1 MYQFGATRSV
11 IIVILD
17 SSKGKKYMDIA
28 ARKRFILG
36 PLVVLLLGLSAVCCM
51 VFADTSSAAVPAGI
65 DCQSSDGKIS
75 GRGSTYQNVLLKEYA
90 KVYGEEFC
98 GNVAEQYSGD
108 PAGSNMVA
116 YNYAKAVSASLT
128 GSGNGIKAANC
139 RTDSFAGSDTPYSEK
154 QLTELDGTPGAA
166 GIGGCSLPSGFEP
179 PFTPNTAPFPNANDI
194 AAPVMALPV
203 GGSAVTVAVHLT
215 GGTGGSCPT
224 GTVPTTLKFTPEE
237 VSRLYGG
244 DVTTWNDAELV
255 ATNSSLSNCT
265 GPVTRVV
272 REDSSGTT
280 NILKQYLIRVDN
292 ERTGS
297 ACGVISSV
305 IQKWEAYF
313 TTNTEWPGKQ
323 KVGEEGTCSPITT
336 GALSGGGELLAKLKE
351 TAGGVGYIDL
361 AEAVGQ
367 AGIVLASVNNAT
379 GTKFEAPSI
388 GGGPANCL
396 YTALP
401 APPGTT
407 AAEAV
412 GLNLEDN
419 WSNNNET
426 NPGSPANHENAT
438 DLGSKY
444 PICGLTFDMVYTGL
458 NSNNGEGKS
467 AISRLT
473 ADQRRTIYS
482 FFTFILSSAGQEV
495 PGKIHYAPLPAS
507 WLPKLAEGFQANF

>member
-1 MYQFGATRSV
+1 MYQFGATRPV

-36 PLVVLLLGLSAVCCM
+36 PLVALLLGLSAVCCM
-51 VFADTSSAAVPAGI
+51 VFADTSSAAAPGGTSL
-65 DCQSSDGKIS
+65 DCQSSEGKIS

-116 YNYAKAVSASLT
+116 YNYPKAVSASLT

-139 RTDSFAGSDTPYSEK
+139 RTDAFAGSDTPYSEK
-154 QLTELDGTPGAA
+154 QLTELDGAPGAA

-179 PFTPNTAPFPNANDI
+179 PFTPNTAPFPNTNDI
-194 AAPVMALPV
+194 TAPVMALPV
-203 GGSAVTVAVHLT
+203 GGSAVTVAVHL
-215 GGTGGSCPT
+215 GTTSCT
-224 GTVPTTLKFTPEE
+224 GTAPTSLHFTPKE

-244 DVTTWNDAELV
+244 DITAWNDPELV
-255 ATNSSLSNCT
+255 VNNASLKEDGCT

-336 GALSGGGELLAKLKE
+336 GALSGGGELLAKLKTVE
-351 TAGGVGYIDL
+351 GGVGYIDL
-361 AEAVGQ
+361 AEAVEQ
-367 AGIVLASVNNAT
+367 PGIVLASVDNAT

-388 GGGPANCL
+388 GGGAANCL

-401 APPGTT
+401 APPGSSN
-407 AAEAV
+407 AAAV
-412 GLNLEDN
+412 GLDLEDN

-444 PICGLTFDMVYTGL
+444 PICGLTFDLVYTGL

-473 ADQRRTIYS
+473 ADQRRTMYS

-495 PGKIHYAPLPAS
+495 PAKIHYAPLPAS
-507 WLPKLAEGFQANF
+507 WLPKLAQGFQENF

>member
-1 MYQFGATRSV
+1 
-11 IIVILD
+11 
-17 SSKGKKYMDIA
+17 MDIA

-36 PLVVLLLGLSAVCCM
+36 PLVALLFGLSAVCCM
-51 VFADTSSAAVPAGI
+51 VFADTSSAAVPAGL

-98 GNVAEQYSGD
+98 GSVGLQNSED
-108 PAGSNMVA
+108 PAEHNMVA
-116 YNYAKAVSASLT
+116 YNYPKAVSASLT

-139 RTDSFAGSDTPYSEK
+139 RTDAFAGSDTPYSEK

-203 GGSAVTVAVHLT
+203 GGSAVTVAVHL
-215 GGTGGSCPT
+215 GTTSCT
-224 GTVPTTLKFTPEE
+224 GTAPTSLKFTPEE
-237 VSRLYGG
+237 ISRLYGG
-244 DVTTWNDAELV
+244 DVATWNDAELV
-255 ATNSSLSNCT
+255 ATNPSLKECT

-297 ACGVISSV
+297 SCGQISSV

-323 KVGEEGTCSPITT
+323 KVGEEGTCSAITT
-336 GALSGGGELLAKLKE
+336 GALSGGGELLAKLK
-351 TAGGVGYIDL
+351 TVDGGIGYIDL

-367 AGIVLASVNNAT
+367 TGIVLATVNNAT

-388 GGGPANCL
+388 GGGAANCL

-401 APPGTT
+401 APPGSSN
-407 AAEAV
+407 AAAV
-412 GLNLEDN
+412 GLDLEDN

-426 NPGSPANHENAT
+426 NSGSPANHENAT

-473 ADQRRTIYS
+473 ADQRRTLYS

-495 PGKIHYAPLPAS
+495 PAKIHYAPLPAS
-507 WLPKLAEGFQANF
+507 WLPKLAQGFQENF